1 MWNETAIRKYSFS
14 GDTLTLEPIE
24 KELAGIRLRWIKV
37 SNTNE

>member
-1 MWNETAIRKYSFS
+1 
-14 GDTLTLEPIE
+14 LTLEPIE